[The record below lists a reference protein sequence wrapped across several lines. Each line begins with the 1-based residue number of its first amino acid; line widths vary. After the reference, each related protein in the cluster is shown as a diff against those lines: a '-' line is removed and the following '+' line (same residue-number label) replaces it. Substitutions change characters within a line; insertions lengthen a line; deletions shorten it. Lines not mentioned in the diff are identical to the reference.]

1 MNDLKEYK
9 LEMKIQSV
17 MKPSENEMYDAIR
30 KYFHLIK
37 KTNNIMRID
46 KDWLS
51 IRQVE
56 SSLELLLR

>member
-30 KYFHLIK
+30 KYFHLRK
-37 KTNNIMRID
+37 KTNNIHTTS
-46 KDWLS
+46 KS
-51 IRQVE
+51 IR
-56 SSLELLLR
+56 SPRSRRGDNN

>member
-30 KYFHLIK
+30 KYFHLRK
-37 KTNNIMRID
+37 KTNI
-46 KDWLS
+46 
-51 IRQVE
+51 
-56 SSLELLLR
+56 

>member
-17 MKPSENEMYDAIR
+17 MKPSEKEMYDAIR
-30 KYFHLIK
+30 KYFHLRK